1 MHADRDIRGLL
12 TVVLSLLTLSV
23 VMIYSASAIV
33 AEMNPKFGDPYF
45 FLRRQFL
52 WIAVSVIWMISVS
65 WVPTDWWSR
74 LRIPVL
80 VAGLA
85 MLVAVMIPGIGTE
98 ANGARRWI
106 RFAGMGIQ
114 PSEVAKFC
122 LLVFVA
128 GHLGREASEEQPF
141 LRGAL
146 PVLLATALVCG
157 LVLIEPDIGTAVFTA
172 GVMALVMY
180 LGGVQWKHLL
190 PIGGVGLA
198 AGAVLFAAKQEHVI
212 RRIHEWV
219 DGTGHQTRQA
229 LIALGSGGW
238 LGEGLGRGHAK
249 LFYLPEQY
257 NDFILPVIGEELGL
271 AGTLG
276 TLILFIML
284 FFCGIRI
291 ARRAGNRFSI
301 LLSYGILLLIM
312 CQAAMNIAVVTNAM
326 PTKGISLP
334 FVSYGGSSLILV
346 MTGIGV
352 LMRVAEENRYSIHEA
367 AGVREPDDSA
377 DSGFDAPEEEGLQPA
392 AL

>member
-1 MHADRDIRGLL
+1 VPAPKNSRFSVALFRG
-12 TVVLSLLTLSV
+12 
-23 VMIYSASAIV
+23 
-33 AEMNPKFGDPYF
+33 
-45 FLRRQFL
+45 
-52 WIAVSVIWMISVS
+52 
-65 WVPTDWWSR
+65 
-74 LRIPVL
+74 
-80 VAGLA
+80 
-85 MLVAVMIPGIGTE
+85 
-98 ANGARRWI
+98 
-106 RFAGMGIQ
+106 
-114 PSEVAKFC
+114 
-122 LLVFVA
+122 
-128 GHLGREASEEQPF
+128 
-141 LRGAL
+141 
-146 PVLLATALVCG
+146 
-157 LVLIEPDIGTAVFTA
+157 
-172 GVMALVMY
+172 LVMY
-180 LGGVQWKHLL
+180 LGGVQWRHLL

-212 RRIHEWV
+212 RRINEWM

-238 LGEGLGRGHAK
+238 FGEGLGRGHAK

-271 AGTLG
+271 VGTLG
-276 TLILFIML
+276 TLFLFIML

-346 MTGIGV
+346 MTGVGV
-352 LMRVAEENRYSIHEA
+352 LMRVAEESRQDTDCSIHET

-377 DSGFDAPEEEGLQPA
+377 DSGFDSPEEEGLQPA